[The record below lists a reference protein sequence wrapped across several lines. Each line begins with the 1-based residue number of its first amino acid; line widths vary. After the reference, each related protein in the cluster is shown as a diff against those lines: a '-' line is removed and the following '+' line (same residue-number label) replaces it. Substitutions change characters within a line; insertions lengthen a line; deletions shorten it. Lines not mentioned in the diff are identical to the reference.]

1 MKKKRY
7 QTLLAPQHFFY
18 RNHVDKY
25 FKQAVDIPVNVK
37 IDESFKHSFGKKFL
51 DKLAAA
57 AANEDEPLAKAESAR
72 PPVG

>member
-1 MKKKRY
+1 M
-7 QTLLAPQHFFY
+7 
-18 RNHVDKY
+18 
-25 FKQAVDIPVNVK
+25 NVK